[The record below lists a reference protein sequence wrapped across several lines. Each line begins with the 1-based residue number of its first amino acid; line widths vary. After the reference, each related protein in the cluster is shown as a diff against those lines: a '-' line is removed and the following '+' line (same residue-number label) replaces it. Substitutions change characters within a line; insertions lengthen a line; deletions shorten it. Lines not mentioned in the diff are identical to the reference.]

1 MKPYYEAGG
10 ITIYHGDCRE
20 VLPQLEGGGLDF
32 MVTDPP
38 YGISWRKGLNRAA
51 GSRAHS
57 GIVGDA
63 DTSARDDV
71 LAWWGDRPAVVFGS
85 LTKPPPPNL
94 IQALVWKKPN
104 DAGVVGCVTGFRRD
118 VEAIY
123 LCGGRFPRRGPEWSS
138 VLTSTI
144 PNIGSPSSP
153 AGETGHP
160 HAKPVDLM
168 AQLNALVDG
177 VIIDPFMGAGATL
190 RAAKDHGR
198 QAIGIEVDEA
208 HCETAALRLGQEVLA
223 I

>member
-10 ITIYHGDCRE
+10 ITIYHADCRD
-20 VLPQLEGGGLDF
+20 VLPALAAAPDF

-38 YGISWRKGLNRAA
+38 YGISWSKGLNRAA
-51 GSRAHS
+51 SSRAHS

-63 DTSARDDV
+63 DTSARDEV
-71 LAWWGDRPAVVFGS
+71 VEWWGQRPAVVFGS
-85 LTKPPPPNL
+85 LTKAPPPNL
-94 IQALVWKKPN
+94 IQALVWRKPN
-104 DAGVVGCVTGFRRD
+104 DSGVVGCVTGFRRD
-118 VEAIY
+118 VDAVY
-123 LCGGRFPRRGPEWSS
+123 LCGAGFPRRGPEWSS
-138 VLTSTI
+138 VLVSAI

-177 VIIDPFMGAGATL
+177 VILDPFMGAGATL
-190 RAAKDHGR
+190 RAAKDYGR
-198 QAIGIEVDEA
+198 RAIGVEVEERYCEA
-208 HCETAALRLGQEVLA
+208 AAKRLGQEVLA